1 MKNYLKPGTL
11 ALLIIFIASSL
22 IGCQPKEVTL
32 EVYAG
37 NGTKAQMEE
46 IKALYEAQNPHITIV
61 YNFAASSSLQAAMR
75 TLEQGDLYITG
86 ESDIENMS
94 KDGLIINSF
103 HIASRITSIVVRE
116 GDDIVTSWD
125 DLAKEG
131 VRITMPNPDLGSGG
145 RAADKAIKNSPL
157 SEEIHANII
166 SFSSSPETSIE
177 LLLSNEVD
185 AVIRPFFE
193 AESGIAFID
202 IPEEIAENFHLWIAV
217 TTFTQAKEEALAFA
231 QFVAG
236 AEGQQIFKETGYSII
251 N

>member
-1 MKNYLKPGTL
+1 MKFYSKLSSL
-11 ALLIIFIASSL
+11 AFLVIFIASSL
-22 IGCQPKEVTL
+22 IGCQPQKVTL

-46 IKALYEAQNPHITIV
+46 IKILYEAQNPHITIV

-86 ESDIENMS
+86 ESDIKKMAN
-94 KDGLIINSF
+94 DGLIIDSF
-103 HIASRITSIVVRE
+103 HIASRITSVAVRE
-116 GDDIVTSWD
+116 GDDIVRSWD

-157 SEEIHANII
+157 NEEIHANII

-193 AESGIAFID
+193 AESGITFID
-202 IPEEIAENFHLWIAV
+202 IPEEIAENFHLWVAV

-231 QFVAG
+231 QFIAG
-236 AEGQQIFKETGYSII
+236 DEGQQIFKETGYSVAH
-251 N
+251 

>member
-1 MKNYLKPGTL
+1 MKKYFKLSFLVFVTVFATGL
-11 ALLIIFIASSL
+11 L

-46 IKALYEAQNPHITIV
+46 IKALYEAQNPNITIV
-61 YNFAASSSLQAAMR
+61 YNFAASSSLEAAMR

-86 ESDIENMS
+86 ESDIENMN
-94 KDGLIINSF
+94 KDGLIIDSF
-103 HIASRITSIVVRE
+103 RIASRIMTIVVRE

-145 RAADKAIKNSPL
+145 RATDKTIKNSPL
-157 SEEIHANII
+157 SKEIHANII
-166 SFSSSPETSIE
+166 SFTSSPETSIE

-185 AVIRPFFE
+185 AVIRPLFE
-193 AESGIAFID
+193 TESALTFIK
-202 IPEEIAENFHLWIAV
+202 IPEEIAEDFHLGIAV
-217 TTFTQAKEEALAFA
+217 TTFTQAEKEALAFA

-236 AEGQQIFKETGYSII
+236 DEGQQVFKETGFSVVE
-251 N
+251 